1 MLLSCVH
8 MPPPPHLSPILR
20 DMPHPPAV
28 MVIRTGGTARMLPP
42 PHCYPHPI
50 SAVRD
55 LSGGS
60 LWQPLILRLWVCELI
75 LDSDGD
81 HFLFSP
87 IFKEIFSEVWEK
99 SAAVDS
105 AEPNSK
111 GILLRLRRRD
121 IFVGARLL
129 STRDFCGCEILS
141 TQDFCWRKI
150 FVDARILSTPIISVG
165 TNILSPPI
173 FLSVFRLRMII

>member
-1 MLLSCVH
+1 MRRDQH
-8 MPPPPHLSPILR
+8 HL
-20 DMPHPPAV
+20 
-28 MVIRTGGTARMLPP
+28 GT
-42 PHCYPHPI
+42 
-50 SAVRD
+50 
-55 LSGGS
+55 
-60 LWQPLILRLWVCELI
+60 
-75 LDSDGD
+75 
-81 HFLFSP
+81 
-87 IFKEIFSEVWEK
+87 KEIFSEVWEK

-129 STRDFCGCEILS
+129 STQDFCGCEILS
-141 TQDFCWRKI
+141 TQDLLTQDFWI